1 MFQGSYKEGF
11 NILLLYTL
19 LQRILFLF
27 ISGRSEFFNNFI
39 EIGFKY
45 ALYQGKFSMCLS
57 FEYFKDVSRFSG
69 LLLKYKGWF

>member
-1 MFQGSYKEGF
+1 MSFEGVSKVLQGRFQY
-11 NILLLYTL
+11 LLLYTL

-45 ALYQGKFSMCLS
+45 ALYQGKFSMC
-57 FEYFKDVSRFSG
+57 FKDV
-69 LLLKYKGWF
+69 